1 MRDTDVVD
9 QLERIVVAGVALTT
23 LAIGG
28 AVSGAD
34 LTMPQWRVMVILG
47 LTIDGAIVSEVAAA
61 IGVTL
66 PATSRQLRRLAVRGL
81 VELRPD
87 ERDRRAIRARLTPAG
102 IALRQAVMT
111 DRRERIGQ
119 ALADVTVDART
130 NDDLRRLAD
139 ALGSAALPTGTRR
152 QRAARSVDATAAP

>member
-1 MRDTDVVD
+1 
-9 QLERIVVAGVALTT
+9 
-23 LAIGG
+23 
-28 AVSGAD
+28 
-34 LTMPQWRVMVILG
+34 
-47 LTIDGAIVSEVAAA
+47 
-61 IGVTL
+61 
-66 PATSRQLRRLAVRGL
+66 

-139 ALGSAALPTGTRR
+139 ALGAAAMPPGTRR
-152 QRAARSVDATAAP
+152 RRAARSVDATAAF